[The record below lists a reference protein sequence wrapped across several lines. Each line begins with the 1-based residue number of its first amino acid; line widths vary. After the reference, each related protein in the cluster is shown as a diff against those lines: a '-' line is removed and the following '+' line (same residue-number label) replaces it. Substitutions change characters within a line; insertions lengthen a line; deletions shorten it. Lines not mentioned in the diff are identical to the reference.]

1 MKKHLLL
8 FALVLG
14 SLTSWAY
21 DFSAVAPSGQ
31 VLYYNINGSEVS
43 VTSALTSSPYYHL
56 EPLGSVIIPSSVS
69 YEGVDYTVTAIGA
82 QGFYGCDSIT
92 DVFIPNTVTSI
103 GESAFNNCRGLETVS
118 LPNSLTTIGNSA
130 FRECHSLTSIV
141 IPNSVTSIG
150 EYAFTGCYHL
160 TNFVVPNSVTVLGK
174 GVFQRCNRLSSVTLS
189 DSITILDEYLFSFCD
204 SLTSVTIPKRVTH
217 VGYAVFYNCGSLTE
231 IVSKAVVAPT
241 HNNYAFLT
249 LSSTLPIY
257 IPCGSTTSYS
267 TGWSSFSNFIES
279 IAPDID
285 VVSSDDSMGFATLQ
299 VAPTCD
305 TPSAVIS
312 ATPFEGFQFLGWND
326 GDTANPRLVQ
336 VTQDSVFTAMFAA
349 IPQYMVVVM
358 AADST
363 MGTVEG
369 GGLFYTGEQVTI
381 SATAFEHYYFSHWN
395 DGNTSNP
402 RIVDVNADTIYT
414 AYFEPENYI
423 VTISANDYT
432 MGAVSGSGEYAYGT
446 EVAIRAIPFENYGF
460 SGWND
465 GDTNGERIIIVT
477 SDTSFQAE
485 FYLMVGINDAPKTD
499 INILTQGRN
508 IIINGAEGRMVSVYD
523 ISGRK
528 VYENKNFGNNEQITL
543 EAAGIYLVKTAQCG
557 IKKVVMR

>member
-69 YEGVDYTVTAIGA
+69 CEGVDYTVTAIGA

-92 DVFIPNTVTSI
+92 DVLIPNTVTSI

-118 LPNSLTTIGNSA
+118 LPNALTTIGNSA

-241 HNNYAFLT
+241 HNSYAFLT

-326 GDTANPRLVQ
+326 GNTANPRLVQ

-381 SATAFEHYYFSHWN
+381 SASAFEHYYFSHWN

-543 EAAGIYLVKTAQCG
+543 EAAGIYLVKTAQWG

>member
-92 DVFIPNTVTSI
+92 DVLIPNTVTSI

-118 LPNSLTTIGNSA
+118 LPNALTTIGNSA

-326 GDTANPRLVQ
+326 GDTANSRIVQ

-349 IPQYMVVVM
+349 IPQYTVVVM

-381 SATAFEHYYFSHWN
+381 SASAYEHYYFSHWS

>member
-312 ATPFEGFQFLGWND
+312 ATPFGGFQFLGWND

>member
-92 DVFIPNTVTSI
+92 DVLIPNTVTSI

-241 HNNYAFLT
+241 HNSYAFLT

-349 IPQYMVVVM
+349 IPQYTVVVM

-381 SATAFEHYYFSHWN
+381 SATAFEHYYFSHWS
-395 DGNTSNP
+395 DGDTSNP

-543 EAAGIYLVKTAQCG
+543 ETAGIYLVKTAQCG

>member
-92 DVFIPNTVTSI
+92 DVLIPNTVTSI

-312 ATPFEGFQFLGWND
+312 ATPFEGFQFLGWSD

-336 VTQDSVFTAMFAA
+336 VTQDSVFTAMFAAIPQYTVVVMAADSTMGTVEGGGLYYTGEQVTISATAYEHYYFSHWNDGDTANPRLVPVSQDSVFTAMFAA

-369 GGLFYTGEQVTI
+369 GGGVL
-381 SATAFEHYYFSHWN
+381 H
-395 DGNTSNP
+395 
-402 RIVDVNADTIYT
+402 R
-414 AYFEPENYI
+414 
-423 VTISANDYT
+423 
-432 MGAVSGSGEYAYGT
+432 
-446 EVAIRAIPFENYGF
+446 
-460 SGWND
+460 
-465 GDTNGERIIIVT
+465 
-477 SDTSFQAE
+477 
-485 FYLMVGINDAPKTD
+485 
-499 INILTQGRN
+499 
-508 IIINGAEGRMVSVYD
+508 
-523 ISGRK
+523 
-528 VYENKNFGNNEQITL
+528 
-543 EAAGIYLVKTAQCG
+543 
-557 IKKVVMR
+557 

>member
-56 EPLGSVIIPSSVS
+56 EPIGSVIIPSSVS
-69 YEGVDYTVTAIGA
+69 HEGVDYTVTAIGA

-92 DVFIPNTVTSI
+92 DVLIPNTVTSI

-241 HNNYAFLT
+241 HNSYAFLT

-381 SATAFEHYYFSHWN
+381 SASAFEHYYFSHWN
-395 DGNTSNP
+395 DGDTSNP

-543 EAAGIYLVKTAQCG
+543 EAAGIYIVKTAQCG
-557 IKKVVMR
+557 IKKVVVR

>member
-8 FALVLG
+8 FALVLY

-118 LPNSLTTIGNSA
+118 LPNALTTIGNSA
-130 FRECHSLTSIV
+130 FRECHSLTNIA
-141 IPNSVTSIG
+141 IPNSVTTIG

-267 TGWSSFSNFIES
+267 AGWSSFSNFIES

-312 ATPFEGFQFLGWND
+312 ATPFEGFQFLGWSD

-349 IPQYMVVVM
+349 IPQYTVVVM

-369 GGLFYTGEQVTI
+369 GGLFYTGEQATI

-508 IIINGAEGRMVSVYD
+508 IIINGAEGKMVSVYD